1 MRKSIIDWE
10 IQFGP
15 TQIET
20 VNFIKSFLKEGDTFV
35 DIGANTGLLTQMIVE
50 SLPDE
55 YLGSVIMFEPIS
67 YLCDEC
73 KNKFNSNPKFII
85 NQLGLS
91 NKNYMATVFADNIN
105 LGYNKIYKEGMGVG
119 EHTKYIVEC
128 TTFSNW
134 TSRNNIDKVDFVKID
149 AEGHDI
155 EIIRGMYDFLRK
167 TEKKPYILFE
177 VGWYKDSED
186 LFLQEFV
193 SLFNYEIRY
202 EAGDVLLIPFTV
214 TV

>member
-10 IQFGP
+10 AQFRP

-20 VNFIKSFLKEGDTFV
+20 VNFIKSFLKQGDTFV

-55 YLGSVIMFEPIS
+55 YLGSIIMFEPIP

-73 KNKFNSNPKFII
+73 KNKFGSNPKFTI

-91 NKNYMATVFADNIN
+91 DRGYMATVFADNIN

-202 EAGDVLLIPFTV
+202 EAGDVLLIPFTA